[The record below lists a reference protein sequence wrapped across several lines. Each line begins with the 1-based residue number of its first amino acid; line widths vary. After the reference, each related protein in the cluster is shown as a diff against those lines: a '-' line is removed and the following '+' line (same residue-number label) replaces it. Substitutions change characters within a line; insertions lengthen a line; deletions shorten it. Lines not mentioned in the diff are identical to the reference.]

1 MLYVVIAA
9 DAAPAATKIALVRDS
24 FETRLMSES
33 FSTRPKAALLIVTVE
48 VRRGRGAD
56 ARCIERSFQAPKRSK
71 PPGRRVTEHSRLR
84 T

>member
-56 ARCIERSFQAPKRSK
+56 ARCIGKKLPGAETFQAPRAS
-71 PPGRRVTEHSRLR
+71 GN
-84 T
+84 

>member
-33 FSTRPKAALLIVTVE
+33 FSTRPKACL
-48 VRRGRGAD
+48 
-56 ARCIERSFQAPKRSK
+56 S
-71 PPGRRVTEHSRLR
+71 
-84 T
+84 